1 MHVQHKNLW
10 RRKDALKCSSSET
23 GMNKTYNFLVNGF
36 SDASNIGHKA
46 VSHTLDTSSNSLTQ
60 QHIRLVGFLLISLP
74 HHFTRIERTGTVKGC
89 ASCKYLK
96 HLTHAHRRNQG
107 LMICCGAV
115 ISGNKGAILTFSG
128 LICKRESTTR
138 SCLLPLSEWKPSPHL
153 FLYYF
158 SL

>member
-1 MHVQHKNLW
+1 MEKNTSIEGCKLRGPW
-10 RRKDALKCSSSET
+10 GQQPNRRKREFYCVSRCMYNTRICE
-23 GMNKTYNFLVNGF
+23 GRKTHWNVAPQKLEWIKHTNFLVNGS

-96 HLTHAHRRNQG
+96 HLTRTQEKSRFND
-107 LMICCGAV
+107 
-115 ISGNKGAILTFSG
+115 
-128 LICKRESTTR
+128 
-138 SCLLPLSEWKPSPHL
+138 LLWCSNLWE
-153 FLYYF
+153 
-158 SL
+158 